1 MKNLQQTDKEI
12 YNLYKQ
18 ELDRQQNTLSLIP
31 SENILSKAVMEAIG
45 SHLSNKYA
53 EGYPNKRYYQGM
65 EFVDQIETLAIE
77 RAKKLFNVPFANV
90 QSYSGSIA
98 NLEAYLSI
106 LNPQSKIMGLSLS
119 SGGHLTHGSTASF
132 TSKIFKSVQYDVDKN
147 GELDYKAIE
156 KLAIQEKPDLI
167 IAGTTAYSKTINWE
181 KFSKIAK
188 KVNAY
193 LLADIS
199 HVAGLIAGD
208 NYPSPANYA
217 DIITTTT
224 HKALRGPRG
233 AIIMVTNKGIK
244 KDPTLPDK
252 IQKTI
257 FPGMQGG
264 PHMNTIAGIAVAL
277 KEADSNKFKTYTKQI
292 LKNTKTLAQ
301 ELQKY
306 NFNIITNGTESHLI
320 LINLQ
325 NKNIIGNLAAEA
337 LEYVGIVTNKN
348 SIPFDQNP
356 PFYPSGIRIGTPSI
370 TTRGLKE
377 KEIKQIAKWINQTI
391 NIIKNEKEKQNI
403 DFEREKKKE
412 IRKQLISNSKKELDK
427 IKKEVKLLCKKFPI
441 DR

>member
-98 NLEAYLSI
+98 NLEAYLSV

-156 KLAIQEKPDLI
+156 KLAIAEKPDLI
-167 IAGTTAYSKTINWE
+167 IAGTTAYSKTIDWE
-181 KFSKIAK
+181 KFAKIAK
-188 KVNAY
+188 KANAY

-199 HVAGLIAGD
+199 HVAGLIAG
-208 NYPSPANYA
+208 NVYPSPANYA
-217 DIITTTT
+217 DIIVTTT

-244 KDPTLPDK
+244 KNPTLPDK

-264 PHMNTIAGIAVAL
+264 PHMNTIAGIAIAL
-277 KEADSNKFKTYTKQI
+277 KEASSNKFKTYTKQI

-306 NFNIITNGTESHLI
+306 NFDIITNGTESHLI
-320 LINLQ
+320 LINLK

-391 NIIKNEKEKQNI
+391 DIIKNEKEKQNI
-403 DFEREKKKE
+403 DFEKEKKKE
-412 IRKQLISNSKKELDK
+412 IRKQLIANSKKELDK
-427 IKKEVKLLCKKFPI
+427 IKKEVLLLCKKFPT

>member
-12 YNLYKQ
+12 YKLFKQ

-31 SENILSKAVMEAIG
+31 SENILSKPIQEVIG

-65 EFVDQIETLAIE
+65 EFVDQIETLAVE
-77 RAKKLFNVPFANV
+77 RAKKLFNVPYANV
-90 QSYSGSIA
+90 QPYSGSIA

-106 LNPQSKIMGLSLS
+106 INPQDKIMGLSLA
-119 SGGHLTHGSTASF
+119 SGGHLTHGSLASF
-132 TSKIFKSVQYDVDKN
+132 TSKIFKSVSYDVDKN
-147 GELDYKAIE
+147 GNLDYKVIE
-156 KLAIQEKPDLI
+156 KLALKEKPQLI
-167 IAGTTAYSKTINWE
+167 IAGTTAYSRIIEWE
-181 KFSKIAK
+181 KFAKIAK

-199 HVAGLIAGD
+199 HISGLIAGKV
-208 NYPSPANYA
+208 YPSPVAHA
-217 DIITTTT
+217 DIVTTTT

-233 AIIMVTNKGIK
+233 AIIMVTAKGIK

-264 PHMNTIAGIAVAL
+264 PHMNIIAGIAIAL
-277 KEADSNKFKTYTKQI
+277 KEASTKQFQTYAKQI
-292 LKNTKTLAQ
+292 LKNAKVLAT

-306 NFNIITNGTESHLI
+306 DFDIITNTTESHLL
-320 LINLQ
+320 LINLK

-356 PFYPSGIRIGTPSI
+356 PFYPSGIRLGTPSI
-370 TTRGLKE
+370 TSRGLKE
-377 KEIKQIAKWINQTI
+377 KETKQIAKWIDQTI
-391 NIIKNEKEKQNI
+391 NIIKNEKEKQHI
-403 DFEREKKKE
+403 DFDQEKKKE
-412 IRKQLISNSKKELDK
+412 IRKQLILNSKKDLEK
-427 IKKEVKLLCKKFPI
+427 IKKEVLLLCKKFPI
-441 DR
+441 NK